1 VDAQLRAPAEV
12 VFVHGDFHP
21 YNQLWDAQA
30 AAPAPRSRLR
40 DERRYDRRTK
50 I

>member
-1 VDAQLRAPAEV
+1 VDAQLRAAAEV

-30 AAPAPRSRLR
+30 APRSRLR
-40 DERRYDRRTK
+40 DERRYGRRIK